1 MDAAELLGEHMSEYA
16 KELERDRRLATL
28 LMDVIIRASVIF
40 ILAALCFR
48 VFAPF
53 LVLMVWSLILAIT
66 LYPLQGMLAT
76 RMGGRQGLAAT
87 VIAILAIALIVAPAA
102 VLLNSIGD
110 SVQGLIDNVREGT
123 FEVPAPP
130 ASVAALPIVGERING
145 YWQQAH
151 DDLPALVHSLQP
163 KIGEFAKSALLMVA
177 SIGGGILELVA
188 ALIVAAIMMAFG
200 DSGARAIRAIFKR
213 LAGVERGTQLAELSG
228 ATIRAVA
235 LGVVGVAFIQAMLVG
250 LSLLVAGVP
259 WAGVLAGIVL
269 VLAIAQIPAA
279 IVILPAIAYIWLSG
293 NYGNG
298 AAIGYTVLLLVAG
311 LADNVLKPLMLGRG
325 VDAPMPLI
333 LIGAL
338 GGMAAR
344 GIVGMFVGAVLLALG
359 YRLVQ
364 GWVAMSAEE
373 RRFVAPATEGAE
385 TAGRRES
392 AVP

>member
-1 MDAAELLGEHMSEYA
+1 MSEHA
-16 KELERDRRLATL
+16 KELDERDRRLATL
-28 LMDVIIRASVIF
+28 LMDVLIRASVIF
-40 ILAALCFR
+40 ILAALCYR

-66 LYPLQGMLAT
+66 LYPLQRMLAS

-87 VIAILAIALIVAPAA
+87 VIAILGVALIVVPAA
-102 VLLNSIGD
+102 VLLNSVGD
-110 SVQGLIDNVREGT
+110 SVQRLIDDVRADT
-123 FEVPAPP
+123 FQVPAPP
-130 ASVAALPIVGERING
+130 PSVAALPIVGERIHG
-145 YWQQAH
+145 FWQQAH

-177 SIGGGILELVA
+177 SIGGGILELMA
-188 ALIVAAIMMAFG
+188 ALIVGAIMMAFG
-200 DSGARAIRAIFKR
+200 DSGERAIRGLFKR
-213 LAGVERGTQLAELSG
+213 IAGVERGTQLADLSG

-235 LGVVGVAFIQAMLVG
+235 LGVVGVAFIQAILVG
-250 LSLLVAGVP
+250 LSLLVAGIP

-293 NYGNG
+293 EYGNG

-364 GWVAMSAEE
+364 DWVATNPDE
-373 RRFVAPATEGAE
+373 RRRVPPVTEGVE

-392 AVP
+392 PVA

>member
-1 MDAAELLGEHMSEYA
+1 MSEDA
-16 KELERDRRLATL
+16 KELERDRRLAAL
-28 LMDVIIRASVIF
+28 LLDVIIRASVIF
-40 ILAALCFR
+40 VLAALCFR

-53 LVLMVWSLILAIT
+53 LVLMVWALILAIT
-66 LYPLQGMLAT
+66 LYPLQRMLAS
-76 RMGGRQGLAAT
+76 RMGGRQGLSAT
-87 VIAILAIALIVAPAA
+87 VVAVLGIALVVAPAA
-102 VLLNSIGD
+102 VLLNSVGD
-110 SVQGLIDNVREGT
+110 SVQRLIDDVHADT
-123 FEVPAPP
+123 FQVPAPP
-130 ASVAALPIVGERING
+130 PGVAAWPIVGERVHG
-145 YWQQAH
+145 VWQQAH
-151 DDLPALVHSLQP
+151 DDLPGLVHNLQP

-177 SIGGGILELVA
+177 SIGGGILELMA

-200 DSGARAIRAIFKR
+200 ESGERAIRGIFKR
-213 LAGVERGTQLAELSG
+213 IAGVERGTQLAELSV

-235 LGVVGVAFIQAMLVG
+235 LGVVGVAFIQAVIVG
-250 LSLLVAGVP
+250 LCLLVAGVP

-279 IVILPAIAYIWLSG
+279 IVILPAIAYLWLSG
-293 NYGNG
+293 EYSNG

-311 LADNVLKPLMLGRG
+311 LVDNVLKPLMLGRG

-364 GWVAMSAEE
+364 GWVAMNEE
-373 RRFVAPATEGAE
+373 EQRLVAPAAEGTESAV
-385 TAGRRES
+385 RRES
-392 AVP
+392 RVA

>member
-1 MDAAELLGEHMSEYA
+1 MSEQA

-28 LMDVIIRASVIF
+28 LMDVLIRASVIF
-40 ILAALCFR
+40 VLAALCYR

-66 LYPLQGMLAT
+66 LYPLQRMLAS
-76 RMGGRQGLAAT
+76 RMRGRQGLAAT
-87 VIAILAIALIVAPAA
+87 AIAILGVALIVVPAA
-102 VLLNSIGD
+102 VLLSSVGD
-110 SVQGLIDNVREGT
+110 SVQRLIDDVRGNT
-123 FEVPAPP
+123 FQVPAPP
-130 ASVAALPIVGERING
+130 ASVSAWPIVGERVHG
-145 YWQQAH
+145 VWQQAH
-151 DDLPALVHSLQP
+151 DDLPGLVQSLQP

-200 DSGARAIRAIFKR
+200 ESGERAIRGIFMR
-213 LAGVERGTQLAELSG
+213 LAGVERGTQLGELSV

-235 LGVVGVAFIQAMLVG
+235 LGVVGVAFIQAILVG

-293 NYGNG
+293 EYGNA

-364 GWVAMSAEE
+364 GWVATNPDE
-373 RRFVAPATEGAE
+373 RRLASPVAEASE
-385 TAGRRES
+385 TVDRRES
-392 AVP
+392 PVA